1 MLGTSQVAGG
11 SCGVFIR
18 DHRKFIV
25 AAELKLVE
33 RFPGGFEAE
42 AEIPS
47 QRALEERH
55 SAVLL
60 RVIGNRDIGLNA
72 LSYPFGVGEVAQTPD
87 VAIVHLEAEL
97 VGILSDPVAE
107 LVAQVFVARQ
117 VVPVLVVPR
126 VNAGVLE
133 RHIEIWK
140 KEVEVSRA
148 QREGQPLV
156 IEAAVKEVAEVDHI
170 DVGGA
175 VEEEIL
181 REAHLEVGEDHPVPV
196 VGGNSSRVVVHHL
209 VVEEGDEGFEAEIRT
224 VNEGVAEGEIELVE
238 DRERSEVGDNIL
250 VFIGHNAARTHAFG
264 VRPEG
269 VCRVVNQRIDPALE
283 VVESEPANGV
293 GVKADLRE
301 RRRLR

>member
-1 MLGTSQVAGG
+1 M
-11 SCGVFIR
+11 
-18 DHRKFIV
+18 
-25 AAELKLVE
+25 E

-47 QRALEERH
+47 QRTLEERH
-55 SAVLL
+55 RAVLL
-60 RVIGNRDIGLNA
+60 RVIGDRDIGLNA
-72 LSYPFGVGEVAQTPD
+72 LSYPLGVGEVAQTPD

-107 LVAQVFVARQ
+107 LVAKVFVARQ

-148 QREGQPLV
+148 QCEGQPLV
-156 IEAAVKEVAEVDHI
+156 VEAAVKEVAEVDHI
-170 DVGGA
+170 DIGGA

-209 VVEEGDEGFEAEIRT
+209 VVEEGDEGFEAEIGA
-224 VNEGVAEGEIELVE
+224 VNEGVAEGEIELVD
-238 DRERSEVGDNIL
+238 DRERSEVGNNIFVL
-250 VFIGHNAARTHAFG
+250 IRHNAARTHALG

-269 VCRVVNQRIDPALE
+269 VCRVVNQ
-283 VVESEPANGV
+283 
-293 GVKADLRE
+293 
-301 RRRLR
+301 